1 MPITRRAFLAAGAV
15 AAASRPVIMSAKA
28 RGWAGQDP
36 APLTL
41 TPPSAPRHEL
51 GPGQNP
57 LALNNDRDGIIYIPT
72 GYKPDVPMPLVV
84 ALHGAG
90 GSGAGAGFAFN
101 RADEFGY
108 IVLAPDSREWT
119 WDSILRRPG
128 PDTEFI
134 VAAFRSTLERCA
146 VDRQRLAMAG
156 FSDGASHVLSLGI
169 ANGDTFGHLM
179 AFSPGLMEPPAA
191 RGKPR
196 MFISH
201 GTSDNTMP
209 IDDTSRKFVP
219 RLKALGY
226 DVTYREFD
234 GRHMLPPDI
243 AHDAFKWFI
252 DGSATGAP
260 ATR

>member
-1 MPITRRAFLAAGAV
+1 MPITRRAFLAAGAA
-15 AAASRPVIMSAKA
+15 AAASVPQGIMSASA
-28 RGWAGQDP
+28 RGLDRQDP
-36 APLTL
+36 APLT
-41 TPPSAPRHEL
+41 PPSTPRRDL
-51 GPGQNP
+51 AAGQNP
-57 LALNNDRDGIIYIPT
+57 LGLNTDRDGVIYIPK
-72 GYKPDVPMPLVV
+72 GYNPGAPMPLVV

-101 RADEFGY
+101 LADEFGY

-119 WDSILRRPG
+119 WDSILQRPG

-146 VDRQRLAMAG
+146 VDRRRLAMAG

-169 ANGDTFGHLM
+169 ANGDTFGHLL
-179 AFSPGLMEPPAA
+179 AFSPGLMEPLAA

-196 MFISH
+196 IFISH
-201 GTSDNTMP
+201 GTSDSTMP
-209 IDDTSRKFVP
+209 IDDTSRTFVP
-219 RLKALGY
+219 RLKTLGY

-243 AHDAFKWFI
+243 AHDAFKWFM
-252 DGSATGAP
+252 DGSATAAP

>member
-1 MPITRRAFLAAGAV
+1 MAVTRRAFLAAGAI
-15 AAASRPVIMSAKA
+15 AAASNPLSAAA
-28 RGWAGQDP
+28 RAWVRQDP
-36 APLTL
+36 PTL
-41 TPPSAPRHEL
+41 TPPSTPRHEL
-51 GPGQNP
+51 AIGRNP
-57 LALNNDRDGIIYIPT
+57 LELSNDRDGIIYLPK
-72 GYKPDVPMPLVV
+72 GYKPDVPMPFVV

-101 RADEFGY
+101 QADEFGY

-119 WDSILRRPG
+119 WDSILHRSG
-128 PDTEFI
+128 PDADFI

-146 VDRQRLAMAG
+146 VDRRRLAMAG

-179 AFSPGLMEPPAA
+179 AFSPGLMEPLAA

-201 GTSDNTMP
+201 GTSDPTMP

-234 GRHMLPPDI
+234 GRHTLPPGI

-252 DGSATGAP
+252 EGSATGAP